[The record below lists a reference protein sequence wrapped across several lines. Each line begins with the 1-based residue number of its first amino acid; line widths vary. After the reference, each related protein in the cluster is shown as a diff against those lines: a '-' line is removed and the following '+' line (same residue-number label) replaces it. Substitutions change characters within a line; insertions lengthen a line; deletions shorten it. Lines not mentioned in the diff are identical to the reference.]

1 MPVCFIR
8 LNMPVCFIRLQMNG
22 ISVLYH
28 HVLMCHLDTFEFW
41 IWMPF
46 HCFIIDLL
54 HKSHNAPVPYP
65 TMHHFVTEICTCVH
79 ISVAK
84 WCIVGNLSNAL
95 WYSWDGSIVGGPG
108 GPFTSFFAAIQIW
121 WKLSLAIIP
130 LLTNRVGWW
139 ARACKC
145 RTINAIWMLFNT
157 REKEIK
163 FIGLLRDRGHR
174 GPYSL

>member
-1 MPVCFIR
+1 MLKSEYSLRTTQISWLYSASNFHKIYVFHPWYDVMPVCFIR

-65 TMHHFVTEICTCVH
+65 TMHHFVTEICTCVQ

-95 WYSWDGSIVGGPG
+95 WDSWDGSIVGGPG
-108 GPFTSFFAAIQIW
+108 GRFTSFFARNSN
-121 WKLSLAIIP
+121 LME
-130 LLTNRVGWW
+130 T
-139 ARACKC
+139 
-145 RTINAIWMLFNT
+145 
-157 REKEIK
+157 
-163 FIGLLRDRGHR
+163 
-174 GPYSL
+174 